1 MTVEQRA
8 PDSVEKS
15 ATVAAPPA
23 RLRGAAGCMMHPPRG
38 TAHRGRTLRE
48 AVTVQSCQMHDDAH
62 APLRSERVQ
71 SQPYV
76 AMAIS

>member
-38 TAHRGRTLRE
+38 TAHRGR
-48 AVTVQSCQMHDDAH
+48 
-62 APLRSERVQ
+62 
-71 SQPYV
+71 
-76 AMAIS
+76 